1 MGLLFFLSPDMAD
14 APVRR
19 INKKHKFVADGIF
32 FVELNALLTRELA
45 EEGYSGVEVRTAPN
59 KTQIIIKAT
68 RTKNVL
74 GDKGRR
80 IHELTAVIEK
90 RFNFKPDQIAL
101 FAERVDNRALCAT
114 AQAESLRY
122 KLLGGLAVRR
132 ACYGVMR
139 FVMDSAAKG
148 CEIIVSGKIRA
159 QRAKAMKFRDGYMI
173 KTGHAVLDYVDT
185 AVRHVMMRQGVLG
198 IKVSIMLPYDPTGKI
213 TGLPS
218 KPQAD
223 VVTIIEPKEEVQ
235 MPITVAQR
243 PEESAEVAAPEE
255 ATETA

>member
-1 MGLLFFLSPDMAD
+1 MGLFFLRKSRFCNMGDTAG
-14 APVRR
+14 RR
-19 INKKHKFVADGIF
+19 INKKHKFIADGIF
-32 FVELNALLTRELA
+32 YAELNALLTRELA
-45 EEGYSGVEVRTAPN
+45 EDGYSGVEVRTAPS

-74 GDKGRR
+74 GDRGRR
-80 IHELTAVIEK
+80 IHELTAVVEK
-90 RFNFKPDQIAL
+90 RFNSKPDQINL

-139 FVMDSAAKG
+139 FIMDSAAKG

-173 KTGHAVLDYVDT
+173 KTGHSVLQYVDS
-185 AVRHVMMRQGVLG
+185 AVRHVLMRQGVLG
-198 IKVSIMLPYDPTGKI
+198 IKVSIMLPDPTGKVP
-213 TGLPS
+213 GLPN

-223 VVTIIEPKEEVQ
+223 VVTIIEPKEEIDRPV
-235 MPITVAQR
+235 TVAKK
-243 PEESAEVAAPEE
+243 EAPVEE
-255 ATETA
+255 AAE

>member
-1 MGLLFFLSPDMAD
+1 MAD

-32 FVELNALLTRELA
+32 FAELNALLTRELA

-139 FVMDSAAKG
+139 FIMDAAKG

-213 TGLPS
+213 AGLPS
-218 KPQAD
+218 KPLAD

-235 MPITVAQR
+235 MPITVTKK
-243 PEESAEVAAPEE
+243 EEPAAAPAPVAAVE
-255 ATETA
+255 AEPETAQ